1 MSNNYIDFLEDSLR
15 EQTKMTYVILEQLKA
30 AKEELRHYKTAEMFR
45 RFGNKGTEVFTDDH
59 RADSEES

>member
-15 EQTKMTYVILEQLKA
+15 EQTKMTCIILEQLKA
-30 AKEELRHYKTAEMFR
+30 AKEELRHYKTAELLR
-45 RFGNKGTEVFTDDH
+45 KFGNKRAEVSDDH